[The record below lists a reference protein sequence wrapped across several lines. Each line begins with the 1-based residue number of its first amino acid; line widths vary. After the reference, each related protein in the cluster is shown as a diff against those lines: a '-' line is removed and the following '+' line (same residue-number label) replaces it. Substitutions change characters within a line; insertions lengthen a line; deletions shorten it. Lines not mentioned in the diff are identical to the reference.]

1 MKIYVLVDTRN
12 KVNKNIGVFA
22 DISECQEARKRW
34 AKQLHTDEVF
44 FKIEESTVEFVDT
57 DKKCKTKTK

>member
-1 MKIYVLVDTRN
+1 MKIYVIVDTRN

-44 FKIEESTVEFVDT
+44 LKIEESNIEIIP
-57 DKKCKTKTK
+57 DKKCKVKTK

>member
-22 DISECQEARKRW
+22 DMSECQEARKRW
-34 AKQLHTDEVF
+34 AKQLNTDEVF
-44 FKIEESTVEFVDT
+44 LKIEESNIEIIPDR
-57 DKKCKTKTK
+57 KCKTKTK